1 MCCLVFN
8 NLLPQTPVCCHGND
22 SRTNMGLGL
31 SGRRREIMNKQLCS
45 IISNSMKKPQNHEF
59 RWMHL
64 SPCLNTTTRV
74 LLLQNGIPTS
84 HTAFGLSGSYLGMQF
99 ILLPFLFFPSSPST
113 DLSTGLDSPETGGC
127 PTPAEA
133 HYPSSSG
140 MLRLGDAA
148 WLSALRSQAQE
159 GITGARNI
167 SCMSRP
173 LCPGH
178 ELQLTAEN

>member
-1 MCCLVFN
+1 MDAFISVFEHN
-8 NLLPQTPVCCHGND
+8 HAGVAAPERDSHVTHGFWA
-22 SRTNMGLGL
+22 
-31 SGRRREIMNKQLCS
+31 K
-45 IISNSMKKPQNHEF
+45 
-59 RWMHL
+59 W
-64 SPCLNTTTRV
+64 V
-74 LLLQNGIPTS
+74 LLGNAIYPAPIPL
-84 HTAFGLSGSYLGMQF
+84 F
-99 ILLPFLFFPSSPST
+99 PFSPST

-167 SCMSRP
+167 SCVSRP

>member
-1 MCCLVFN
+1 MCCSVFN

-45 IISNSMKKPQNHEF
+45 IISNSMKKTQNHEF

-99 ILLPFLFFPSSPST
+99 ILLPFLFFPFPPLQTSPQVWI
-113 DLSTGLDSPETGGC
+113 LPRQAGAQHHPR
-127 PTPAEA
+127 
-133 HYPSSSG
+133 SSG
-140 MLRLGDAA
+140 VLRLGDAA
-148 WLSALRSQAQE
+148 WLPAPGSQTQE

>member
-64 SPCLNTTTRV
+64 SPCLNTTMRV

-113 DLSTGLDSPETGGC
+113 DLSTGLDSPETDRC

-133 HYPSSSG
+133 HHSQFLWNAEAGRCSLAVSTAFPSSGGHYWSKEH
-140 MLRLGDAA
+140 LLHVQTT
-148 WLSALRSQAQE
+148 L
-159 GITGARNI
+159 
-167 SCMSRP
+167 SRP
-173 LCPGH
+173 
-178 ELQLTAEN
+178 